1 MPRRPRP
8 LNHLL
13 QIVKGVVM
21 DDRTRSTF
29 GTDRYLM
36 NELLAVKKKE
46 SLCLFT
52 HLLTIAF
59 DTRSYLV
66 CVVLRLKGNDSAI
79 DIVDELIDDSFP
91 KLRIELK
98 LSDLGLVSANV
109 NSGEVNRVIKSTL
122 EISLNHLRELAVD
135 DKSLLAVP

>member
-1 MPRRPRP
+1 
-8 LNHLL
+8 
-13 QIVKGVVM
+13 M